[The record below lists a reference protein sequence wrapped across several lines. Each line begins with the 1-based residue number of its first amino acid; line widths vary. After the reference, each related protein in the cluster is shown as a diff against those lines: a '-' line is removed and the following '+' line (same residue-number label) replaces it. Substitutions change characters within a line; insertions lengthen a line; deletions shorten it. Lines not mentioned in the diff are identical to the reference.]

1 MGTRIEVA
9 QLQFRPGPISELQFH
24 NYNSTAIF
32 FFEKKKV
39 SQNIIE
45 KKNIPSEL

>member
-9 QLQFRPGPISELQFH
+9 QLQFRPGSISELQLH

-32 FFEKKKV
+32 FFEKKK
-39 SQNIIE
+39 NIQ
-45 KKNIPSEL
+45 SEL